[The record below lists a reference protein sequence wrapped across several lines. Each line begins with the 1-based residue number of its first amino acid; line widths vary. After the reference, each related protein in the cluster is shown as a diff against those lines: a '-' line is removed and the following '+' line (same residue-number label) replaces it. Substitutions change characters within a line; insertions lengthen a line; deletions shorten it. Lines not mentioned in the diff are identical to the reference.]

1 MEDGTQAFALS
12 SAAAYFF
19 PDLPKT
25 KVNSSSDLRGFFQQ
39 AFTDWM
45 VRGNYETFSS
55 RFVDPR
61 KSNSLFAELNY
72 NDEGIKAAFQ
82 SWQLRDH
89 GLAAKHEHGLVTA
102 EPRKSLLQVTQNP
115 SAIVKYENLAAA
127 MIPVTKEDTSTV
139 LTLTV
144 QGGVYMGF
152 GKFRH
157 APNDTVALIAES
169 RSGKLSIVDLRW
181 VVDW

>member
-1 MEDGTQAFALS
+1 
-12 SAAAYFF
+12 
-19 PDLPKT
+19 
-25 KVNSSSDLRGFFQQ
+25 
-39 AFTDWM
+39 
-45 VRGNYETFSS
+45 
-55 RFVDPR
+55 
-61 KSNSLFAELNY
+61 
-72 NDEGIKAAFQ
+72 
-82 SWQLRDH
+82 LRDH

-127 MIPVTKEDTSTV
+127 MIPVTKQDTSTV
-139 LTLTV
+139 LTLTI
-144 QGGVYMGF
+144 QEGVYMGL

>member
-1 MEDGTQAFALS
+1 
-12 SAAAYFF
+12 
-19 PDLPKT
+19 
-25 KVNSSSDLRGFFQQ
+25 
-39 AFTDWM
+39 
-45 VRGNYETFSS
+45 
-55 RFVDPR
+55 
-61 KSNSLFAELNY
+61 LFAELNY